1 MDPPL
6 SRPLILLSSGG
17 RMRPCT
23 YTCCFF
29 GGRDLVDGWVVFWL
43 LTCVCWVPFEDM
55 FLNSFPWCDS
65 PGRGHWVLLP
75 TIPLPPPPLYLVPSV
90 EEEGFFLCVAS
101 LWWICHWE
109 FASGDLALKRRSTM
123 ILGPWADWRTVETC
137 AVVSQCTVAVKLVWE
152 QRKPVCGSRVKWAVF
167 CWASV
172 FERS

>member
-1 MDPPL
+1 MVDEWGPAHIFAAFLVGGILSMVGWYFGYWLVSVECHWKTCFLIRLPGVTRQEEAIESFSPL
-6 SRPLILLSSGG
+6 SLSS
-17 RMRPCT
+17 
-23 YTCCFF
+23 
-29 GGRDLVDGWVVFWL
+29 
-43 LTCVCWVPFEDM
+43 
-55 FLNSFPWCDS
+55 
-65 PGRGHWVLLP
+65 
-75 TIPLPPPPLYLVPSV
+75 PPLYLVPSV
-90 EEEGFFLCVAS
+90 EEEGFFCVCVAS